1 MMAGVT
7 ALFNTFDYDR
17 CIAGHDTAT
26 QSTRLAAPVFPPG
39 LVSPN
44 LSDNAQP
51 RLTECEMAGDQT
63 FDSRALRDALGLYPT
78 GVAVVTAATGGEAS
92 HIGITVNSFTSV
104 SLDPPLVLW
113 CIDRRSRRHDAFVA
127 APGFTVSL
135 LAAGHRAVSA
145 RLAGAGEH
153 SLDGLKLLETE
164 LGPPAL
170 ADCLA
175 AFECAREKV
184 ADGGDH
190 SVLIGRVLRFH
201 RPQEGA
207 PLVFFRGRYSALA

>member
-1 MMAGVT
+1 MSSEGPAGRTAPVTSEEFRHACGRFATGVT
-7 ALFNTFDYDR
+7 
-17 CIAGHDTAT
+17 IASVMDPEGVPH
-26 QSTRLAAPVFPPG
+26 G
-39 LVSPN
+39 LTVS
-44 LSDNAQP
+44 
-51 RLTECEMAGDQT
+51 
-63 FDSRALRDALGLYPT
+63 
-78 GVAVVTAATGGEAS
+78 
-92 HIGITVNSFTSV
+92 SFTSV

-175 AFECAREKV
+175 AFECTREKV